1 MRFFSTL
8 CSVTLA
14 VSALALPTSDHVIH
28 EKRSGTP
35 SKWEKIGRVNGT
47 EHVLVRIGLT
57 QSNLDRA
64 YEYLMSVYVDPLPH
78 EIFRLTS
85 QVRFCVA

>member
-1 MRFFSTL
+1 MRFLSTL

-28 EKRSGTP
+28 EKRAGNP
-35 SKWEKIGRVNGT
+35 SRWEKISRVNGT
-47 EHVLVRIGLT
+47 EHVLVRIGLK

-64 YEYLMSVYVDPLPH
+64 YEYLMSVYVISCSPVS
-78 EIFRLTS
+78 FRLTS
-85 QVRFCVA
+85 QV